1 MVWDDLSP
9 SCRFLGQ
16 VPSPLFNSNS
26 MSNLSFPGK
35 GTDRA
40 VPEDSGFGQAAK
52 GSLSKGSLVGYVF
65 VGYFLCTSI
74 YL

>member
-1 MVWDDLSP
+1 MRGSGKVRAGEWVTRWFGMTSP

-40 VPEDSGFGQAAK
+40 VPKDSGFGQAA
-52 GSLSKGSLVGYVF
+52 
-65 VGYFLCTSI
+65 
-74 YL
+74 